1 MQLGDILPRCSNPSS
16 RHVCI
21 LTQPSPPP
29 LPRAF
34 FTIFGTSKEQNLLCI
49 KDEHP
54 IIRDVSEMFIKLRDM
69 S

>member
-1 MQLGDILPRCSNPSS
+1 MSS
-16 RHVCI
+16 F
-21 LTQPSPPP
+21 LTQPSPP

-34 FTIFGTSKEQNLLCI
+34 FTIFRTSKEQNLVCI

>member
-1 MQLGDILPRCSNPSS
+1 MQLGDILPRCSKPSS

-21 LTQPSPPP
+21 LTQPSPP

-34 FTIFGTSKEQNLLCI
+34 FTIFVTSKEQNLICI

-54 IIRDVSEMFIKLRDM
+54 IIRDVSKMFIKIRDM

>member
-21 LTQPSPPP
+21 FNTALPP

-34 FTIFGTSKEQNLLCI
+34 FTIFRTSKEQNLVCI

>member
-16 RHVCI
+16 RHVFI
-21 LTQPSPPP
+21 FNTAPP

-34 FTIFGTSKEQNLLCI
+34 FTIFRTSKEQNLVCI

-54 IIRDVSEMFIKLRDM
+54 IIRDVSEMFIKLRDV